1 MNEEEDG
8 DEELSETEEAWE
20 CAKGGTGR
28 EENILKNQR
37 KNADLPSTSSAQKR
51 YVTILYLNYY
61 ALALAVIAQ
70 YRLTNRVKNVTCF
83 TK

>member
-20 CAKGGTGR
+20 SAKGG
-28 EENILKNQR
+28 EKNVPKNQR